1 LKASR
6 NEHGLLQAVIC
17 FENNNM
23 KGQTS
28 DGGSNENIH
37 KGTVQ
42 VAAQYKLLKTERE
55 SMNKLHKNWGTLT
68 RCLISLMLMSHQLQ
82 PSLSLDNTVLY
93 IYDYQIQ

>member
-17 FENNNM
+17 FENNNV

-42 VAAQYKLLKTERE
+42 VAAQYKLLKGNT
-55 SMNKLHKNWGTLT
+55 T
-68 RCLISLMLMSHQLQ
+68 ISLLVISMFPTKSKHKVFN
-82 PSLSLDNTVLY
+82 NT
-93 IYDYQIQ
+93 

>member
-6 NEHGLLQAVIC
+6 NEHGL
-17 FENNNM
+17 NNNM

-82 PSLSLDNTVLY
+82 PSLSLDTTVLY
-93 IYDYQIQ
+93 IYI

>member
-1 LKASR
+1 MKASR

-55 SMNKLHKNWGTLT
+55 SMNKLHKNRGTLT
-68 RCLISLMLMSHQLQ
+68 RFDAHVSSIATIVKFRYYCII
-82 PSLSLDNTVLY
+82 Y
-93 IYDYQIQ
+93 I